1 MRPERTYLAVFNPA
15 VNLINL
21 TESHTRVVFFFLFV
35 IPHSV
40 LAFILLGAKMT
51 IDFLQMQNPDW
62 TKSAAFVKRRVGCN
76 FISNQDRNCDSDRLW
91 STCKNAPNPGKK
103 QESIHLPAMI
113 LTQTSRRSLK
123 NLSEPSEPSHP
134 TPLCVCVC
142 VRLLDKATPPNKSQR
157 IPVQLQR
164 ATLLFALNSTLQH
177 PLHHLTGI
185 QA

>member
-1 MRPERTYLAVFNPA
+1 M
-15 VNLINL
+15 
-21 TESHTRVVFFFLFV
+21 FV

-51 IDFLQMQNPDW
+51 IGFLQMQNPDW
-62 TKSAAFVKRRVGCN
+62 SKSAAFVKRWVGGN
-76 FISNQDRNCDSDRLW
+76 FLSNQDRNCDADRLW
-91 STCKNAPNPGKK
+91 SMCKNAPNPGKK

-113 LTQTSRRSLK
+113 LTQTGRRSL
-123 NLSEPSEPSHP
+123 NLNLSEPSHP
-134 TPLCVCVC
+134 TSMCVCVC